1 MRDFKKLAAWRKAHA
16 LSINVYHVATGIRGS
31 QFATLKNQMLRAAM
45 SVPTNIVEGTGQ
57 ESQKEFGRFLTIALK
72 SASELQ
78 YQLTFANDVRAI
90 RRSDFESLLAQA
102 IEVQKMT
109 YGLRNKVLSD
119 RAQ

>member
-1 MRDFKKLAAWRKAHA
+1 
-16 LSINVYHVATGIRGS
+16 
-31 QFATLKNQMLRAAM
+31 MLRAAM